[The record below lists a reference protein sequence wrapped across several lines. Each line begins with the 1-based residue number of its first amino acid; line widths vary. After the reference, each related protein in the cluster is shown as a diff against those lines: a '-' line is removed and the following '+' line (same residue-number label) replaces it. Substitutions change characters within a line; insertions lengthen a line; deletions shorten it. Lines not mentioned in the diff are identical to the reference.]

1 VLDAPA
7 ALAAHSPPSLDEPI
21 SEDSQPVTLGDLLSG
36 GDGGVE
42 RAEHAVLVEHYLA
55 QLPPRNREVL
65 RLRFQQDLKQREIG
79 ALLGISEM
87 HVSRLI
93 RQSLERLQAVAAEGS
108 IDAAAGQLSAGDHC
122 QRQRTTPQATLTRPA
137 LRHALLFAGVRLPS
151 DASAPGAHEDG
162 SRRSPAEGAGP
173 ARTPAAP
180 ALPRLSAR
188 SERGAPP
195 PLRSRR
201 SRRAR

>member
-36 GDGGVE
+36 GDGGAE

-108 IDAAAGQLSAGDHC
+108 IDAAAGQLSAGDH
-122 QRQRTTPQATLTRPA
+122 
-137 LRHALLFAGVRLPS
+137 
-151 DASAPGAHEDG
+151 
-162 SRRSPAEGAGP
+162 
-173 ARTPAAP
+173 
-180 ALPRLSAR
+180 
-188 SERGAPP
+188 
-195 PLRSRR
+195 
-201 SRRAR
+201 